1 MRKSPDNITPII
13 LVLLSLL
20 LACRGEPAE
29 NQTILRFLE
38 EGKGKR
44 FNLDFQIESCEY
56 LGPVTGRDSAGFLSA
71 YVEARGKQ
79 SIRMIRDSLDFFD
92 GDLER
97 LRGNLETESDPEKKE
112 ELETQLAT
120 SQRQL
125 DRYNDALQRYLT
137 DYRGTFLERDYRLLK
152 DYENRGEEL
161 LAHRYRCSV
170 TMQNPLLSKVK
181 REVTQIFVLCPDK
194 MEVIRQSDD

>member
-20 LACRGEPAE
+20 VACRGEPAE

-181 REVTQIFVLCPDK
+181 REVTQIFVLSPDK